1 MLNLAH
7 ARTFLA
13 VLDENGFRAAARR
26 LRLSPST
33 ILEHVRQLE
42 AELTAQ
48 LLTRGADSVAPTPQG
63 AAFAPL
69 ARALVDTAAR
79 ARDVITTTPLRIAAA
94 TNVGTYLL
102 QSMLASF
109 QTADP
114 CRIELWIGANPDVG
128 QRLAAGRTDVALM
141 EWWDGRAGFTATT
154 WRREPLVVIVSPGH
168 PWATR
173 REIAARELVG
183 MPILGGEPGTGT
195 GSLLREALRPLSGQ
209 LTTIGGFG
217 STEAVKRAVRAG
229 RGISLVIAS
238 AVADEVETG
247 RLIALRVAD
256 ADLAKDMKLILPK
269 GTPTGTP
276 AARFAAF
283 ASNVRLEGNGAQGRI

>member
-13 VLDENGFRAAARR
+13 VLDESGFRAAARK

-33 ILEHVRQLE
+33 IIEHVRQLE
-42 AELTAQ
+42 TELAAR
-48 LLTRGADSVAPTPQG
+48 LLTRGRDAVAPTPQG

-69 ARALVDTAAR
+69 ARALVDTAGR
-79 ARDVITTTPLRIAAA
+79 AREVIAAAPLRIAAA

-102 QSMLASF
+102 QSVLASF
-109 QTADP
+109 QSADP
-114 CRIELWIGANPDVG
+114 CRVELWIGGNPDVSE
-128 QRLAAGRTDVALM
+128 RLTSGRADLALM
-141 EWWDGRAGFTATT
+141 EWWDGRPGFAATT
-154 WRREPLVVIVSPGH
+154 WRREPIVVIVSPGH

-173 REIAARELVG
+173 REVAPHELAG
-183 MPILGGEPGTGT
+183 APILGGEAGTGT
-195 GSLLREALRPLSGQ
+195 GILLSRALGPLADQ
-209 LTTIGGFG
+209 LAAIGGFG

-247 RLIALRVAD
+247 RLVALRVTD
-256 ADLAKDMKLILPK
+256 ADLFKEMKLILPE
-269 GTPTGTP
+269 GTPDAAP
-276 AARFAAF
+276 AARFAAYT
-283 ASNVRLEGNGAQGRI
+283 SNVVE

>member
-13 VLDENGFRAAARR
+13 VLDESGFRAAARR

-33 ILEHVRQLE
+33 IVAHVRQLE
-42 AELTAQ
+42 AELAAQ
-48 LLTRGADSVAPTPQG
+48 LLTRGADAVAPTPQG

-69 ARALVDTAAR
+69 ARALVDTAGR
-79 ARDVITTTPLRIAAA
+79 AREVIATAPLRIAAA

-109 QTADP
+109 QAADS
-114 CRIELWIGANPDVG
+114 CRVELWIGRNPEAG
-128 QRLAAGRTDVALM
+128 ERLTSGRADLALM
-141 EWWDGRAGFTATT
+141 EWWDGRAGFAATT
-154 WRREPLVVIVSPGH
+154 WRREPIVVIVSPGH

-173 REIAARELVG
+173 REIAARELAG
-183 MPILGGEPGTGT
+183 APILGGEAGTGT
-195 GSLLREALRPLSGQ
+195 GVLLREALGPLAGQ

-238 AVADEVETG
+238 SVADEVETG
-247 RLIALRVAD
+247 HLVALRVID
-256 ADLAKDMKLILPK
+256 ADLAKDMKLILPE
-269 GTPTGTP
+269 GTPDEAP
-276 AARFAAF
+276 AARFAAY
-283 ASNVRLEGNGAQGRI
+283 ASNVTV